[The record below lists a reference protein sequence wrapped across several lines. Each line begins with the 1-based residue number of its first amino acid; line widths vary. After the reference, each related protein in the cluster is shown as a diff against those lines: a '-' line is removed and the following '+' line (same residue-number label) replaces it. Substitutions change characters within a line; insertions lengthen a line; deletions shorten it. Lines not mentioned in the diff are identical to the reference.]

1 MVELDKEQEKAFMNE
16 LMEANELKGA
26 SKKRLIKFLGNKY
39 DWDKHRVQFRLIR
52 ALIAER
58 YAAASH

>member
-1 MVELDKEQEKAFMNE
+1 MVKLDKKQEKVFVNE

-26 SKKRLIKFLGNKY
+26 SKKRLIKFLGAKY
-39 DWDKHRVQFRLIR
+39 GWDRQRVQFRLTR

-58 YAAASH
+58 YAASSH